1 MSRND
6 PATHL
11 TGQPPTRPLIRI
23 DSLSVSY
30 REQSAVRAAN
40 LEIAARE
47 TLAIV
52 GESGSGKTTI
62 ANAIM
67 GLLPAYANISGE
79 IRLGDRQLI
88 GPRGSWQ
95 GVRGG
100 RIGYIPQD
108 PMLSLNEV
116 LTIGQHFKETILA
129 HQLAPRSAWRE
140 LAAERLAEV
149 GLADAARLRQYPHQI
164 SGGMRQ
170 RVLIALA
177 VLARPELII
186 ADEPSSALDVI
197 VQKQVLD
204 LLKRLTEQLGS
215 SLVLITHDL
224 GLVADRSDRVAVM
237 KDGLIVE
244 VGATAQVIGHPRHPY
259 SKALLKAV
267 PKLSSFRQRKAAA
280 QSPVGE
286 TLAVTGLVK
295 DFRLRRAKSA
305 DGAGRRAGKTLRA
318 VDQVN
323 LSIGLGAKGECV
335 ALVGESGSGKSTVA
349 KLILGL
355 EKPTAGNI
363 SFGAGGLGK
372 LSRNERLQRCAR
384 IQVVFQDPYASLDP
398 QFTVARTLLEPLA
411 IHQRGGRFE
420 RQARIRELIGLVG
433 LDDSVLDRYPS
444 ELSGGQRQRVAI
456 ARALALEPAVLVLDE
471 AVSALDVL
479 VQAQLLE
486 TLRELRQRLGLSML
500 FITHDLAVV
509 AEIADKVAVI
519 KAGKIVESGPV
530 AEVFEEP
537 SHPYTRELLA
547 AVPGQSHF

>member
-1 MSRND
+1 MSVS
-6 PATHL
+6 
-11 TGQPPTRPLIRI
+11 LISI

-30 REQSAVRAAN
+30 RDQPAVRAAS
-40 LEIAARE
+40 LELAARE

-67 GLLPAYANISGE
+67 GLLPADAKVSGTIS
-79 IRLGDRQLI
+79 LGDQQLI
-88 GPRGSWQ
+88 GARDSGWQ

-129 HQLAPRSAWRE
+129 HRLAPRSSWRE
-140 LAAERLAEV
+140 LAVERLAEV
-149 GLADAARLRQYPHQI
+149 GLDAARTRQYPHQL

-177 VLARPELII
+177 VLARPAVII

-204 LLKRLTEQLGS
+204 LLKQLTEQLGS

-237 KDGLIVE
+237 KDGRIVE
-244 VGATAQVIGHPRHPY
+244 VGATAQVIEHPRHPY
-259 SKALLKAV
+259 SKELLKAV
-267 PKLSSFRQRKAAA
+267 PKLSSFRQRKSAAPS
-280 QSPVGE
+280 QNGE
-286 TLAVTGLVK
+286 ALAVTGLVK
-295 DFRLRRAKSA
+295 DFRLKRARSA
-305 DGAGRRAGKTLRA
+305 DGAGRASRTLRA
-318 VDQVN
+318 VDQVS
-323 LSIGLGAKGECV
+323 LSIGLGTRGECV

-349 KLILGL
+349 KIILGL
-355 EKPTAGNI
+355 ERPTAG
-363 SFGAGGLGK
+363 SVRFGADDLGK
-372 LSRNERLQRCAR
+372 TRRSEQLRRSAR

-398 QFTVARTLLEPLA
+398 QFTVARTLLEPLV
-411 IHQRGGRFE
+411 IHRRGGRLE
-420 RQARIRELIGLVG
+420 RQARISELIGLVG
-433 LDDSVLDRYPS
+433 LDDSILDRYPS

-479 VQAQLLE
+479 VQAQILE

-509 AEIADKVAVI
+509 AELADQVAVI
-519 KAGKIVESGPV
+519 KGGKIVESGPV
-530 AEVFEEP
+530 AEVFERP
-537 SHPYTRELLA
+537 SHPYTRELLD